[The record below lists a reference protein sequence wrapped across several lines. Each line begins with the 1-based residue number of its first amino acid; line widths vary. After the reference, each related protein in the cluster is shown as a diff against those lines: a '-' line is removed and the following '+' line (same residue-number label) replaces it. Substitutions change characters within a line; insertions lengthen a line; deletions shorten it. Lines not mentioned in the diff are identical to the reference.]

1 MIGIQV
7 TKQDLNIKAGNIA
20 LGLNELY
27 NQAVEIKQF
36 IDLVGTEGLIGA
48 GFTEDEAATMKTAFE
63 DLAYQKQESFDSSQA
78 VKQLYGLGVKV

>member
-7 TKQDLNIKAGNIA
+7 SKGDLNIKAGNIC

-36 IDLVGTEGLIGA
+36 IDLIGVQGLVGA
-48 GFTEDEAATMKTAFE
+48 GFTQTEAETLKTAFE
-63 DLAYQKQESFDSSQA
+63 DLSYQKDTSFDSSQA
-78 VKQLYGLGVKV
+78 VRQLYGLGVKV